1 MKVAIVHD
9 ELMRKG
15 GAEQVVLTMLKAFP
29 TADLF
34 TLAYN
39 PEGTYPEYKKYKINT
54 SKLQFLAKSVK
65 WMQRLYFPL
74 ALWAMRSLKVHGYDI
89 VLISNTHSAKY
100 VDIDNNAIVFIYTY
114 TPFRLAW
121 EPTSYS
127 QYNDSK
133 GIHRWVF
140 NKVINYLKVIDRK
153 EAQKGDFFL
162 GMTEETSQRI
172 KDAYEVKDVT
182 IIAPDVKTINFK
194 VSNKEKD
201 YYLVV
206 SRLEYYKK
214 TDLAIEVFNE
224 LGLPLIIV
232 GNGTKAAELKEMAK
246 PNIKFMSG
254 LSSQELA
261 DLYANCKALI
271 FPQYEDYGITPLEA
285 LASGRPV
292 IAYEKGGVLETMI
305 PYQGDA
311 SKSTA
316 VFFKE
321 QTVESLKAAIELFET
336 LHFDPQFIKAHAD
349 KFDEYVF
356 IDKIKDFVLE
366 KFRVSEEK
374 KGRKKPTVKANRIS
388 DLVLDESKK

>member
-1 MKVAIVHD
+1 MRVAIVHD

-29 TADLF
+29 NADLF

-39 PEGTYPEYKKYKINT
+39 PEGTYPEYKNYKINT
-54 SKLQFLAKSVK
+54 SKLQFLSRSVK

-74 ALWAMRSLKVHGYDI
+74 GVWAMKSLKVHGYDV

-100 VDIDNNAIVFIYTY
+100 VDIDNDALVFIYTY

-127 QYNDSK
+127 QYVESR
-133 GIHRWVF
+133 GVYRWVF
-140 NKVINYLKVIDRK
+140 DKVINYLREIDRK
-153 EAQKGDFFL
+153 EAQKGDFYL
-162 GMTEETSQRI
+162 GMTKETAQRI
-172 KDAYEVKDVT
+172 RDAYQVEDVT
-182 IIAPDVKTINFK
+182 IIAPDVKTVNFK
-194 VSNKEKD
+194 LSDKEKK

-214 TDLAIEVFNE
+214 TDLAIEAFNE
-224 LGLPLIIV
+224 LGLPLIVV
-232 GNGTKAAELKEMAK
+232 GSGTKADELKRLAK
-246 PNIKFMSG
+246 PNIQFRSG
-254 LSSQELA
+254 LTSEELA

-285 LASGRPV
+285 IASGRPV
-292 IAYEKGGVLETMI
+292 IAYERGGVLETMI
-305 PYQGDA
+305 PYRGDA
-311 SKSTA
+311 SKATA

-321 QTVESLKAAIELFET
+321 QTIESLKGAIELFQS
-336 LHFDPQFIKAHAD
+336 LNFDPEFIKAHAE

-356 IDKIKDFVLE
+356 IDKIKQFVTDKYRKSRQKSSPKPKLASE
-366 KFRVSEEK
+366 K
-374 KGRKKPTVKANRIS
+374 RINS
-388 DLVLDESKK
+388 